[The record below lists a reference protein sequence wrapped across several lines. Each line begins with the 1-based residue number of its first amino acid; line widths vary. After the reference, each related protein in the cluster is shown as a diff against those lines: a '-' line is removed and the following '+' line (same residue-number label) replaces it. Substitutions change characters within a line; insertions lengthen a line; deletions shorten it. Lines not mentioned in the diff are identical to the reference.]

1 MINRVLSIIK
11 LFKNLLIQP
20 RKQKGSTYAYD
31 KFREDELNSSYNY
44 FKKFFYNAIFLKRND
59 LRKYAI
65 KKAIELDTKQNSL
78 FLEFGVYKGES
89 TNYFSKFLKSKLYAF
104 DSFKGLEEDWLGFH
118 HAAGDFGGIEI
129 PKLNKNVE
137 LVVGNVKDT
146 LSKFI
151 SKNKDSKINFIHMDI
166 DNFTATKFIL
176 EMLKPQLNDKAII
189 VFDEY
194 YNFQGWKFGEF
205 KAFSEL
211 FSENEFNYKCFSADG
226 EQVVIEYNKML
237 NNEI

>member
-11 LFKNLLIQP
+11 LFKNLLIHP

-44 FKKFFYNAIFLKRND
+44 FKKFFYNAIFLKRDD

-65 KKAIELDTKQNSL
+65 KKAIALDTKQNSL

-151 SKNKDSKINFIHMDI
+151 SNNKDSKINFIHMDI

-176 EMLKPQLNDKAII
+176 EMIKPQLNDKAII

-211 FSENEFNYKCFSADG
+211 FSENEFVYKCFSADG
-226 EQVVIEYNKML
+226 EQVVIEYNK
-237 NNEI
+237 NAH

>member
-226 EQVVIEYNKML
+226 EQVVIEYNKLL